1 MAGPDIR
8 CRWSTPELG
17 PESSTQG
24 VQESGPPWRPFSL
37 LCPNAASRLGR
48 PGSQRDQSC
57 KLTPGHSSWG
67 GGALKGLLG
76 KGVSPRASRVLANS
90 LSPNE
95 QEPPPLWTPT
105 RTSPEWDVG
114 SLGRGRPDC
123 SRGLGG
129 EGRLAE
135 PGPPFTAALSVLRRV
150 AVEGLALQGSHSQPR
165 LLFRGR
171 LHLMVTQERPSF
183 GSPFRMHWW

>member
-1 MAGPDIR
+1 MAALQPAVPQR
-8 CRWSTPELG
+8 CLQAGTAWVSKGSVL
-17 PESSTQG
+17 QAD
-24 VQESGPPWRPFSL
+24 SGAL
-37 LCPNAASRLGR
+37 LL
-48 PGSQRDQSC
+48 
-57 KLTPGHSSWG
+57 G
-67 GGALKGLLG
+67 GGALKGVLG